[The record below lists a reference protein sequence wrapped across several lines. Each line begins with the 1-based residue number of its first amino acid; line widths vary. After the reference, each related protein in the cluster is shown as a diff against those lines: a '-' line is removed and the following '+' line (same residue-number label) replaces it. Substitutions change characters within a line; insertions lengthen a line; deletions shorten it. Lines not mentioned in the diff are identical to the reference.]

1 VDGVNKIWRDA
12 KLRGVGMKRATKLVD
27 AAGHSIGSREGLT
40 TARMEIK
47 NLLSDYE
54 RYSKRMEEV
63 VELIDELVKGKSHNV
78 EKNAPDKGSRNKNNI
93 GISS

>member
-1 VDGVNKIWRDA
+1 MDGVNKIWRDA

-47 NLLSDYE
+47 NLCQTMRDTASGWKKL
-54 RYSKRMEEV
+54 
-63 VELIDELVKGKSHNV
+63 
-78 EKNAPDKGSRNKNNI
+78 
-93 GISS
+93 